1 MNKDYPRS
9 ARIGTQIQA
18 IVSEVLI
25 KKTKDPRLSSVS
37 ITDVKMNADLS
48 CAYVYFAVT
57 GTGDKRIKEALN
69 GFKSA
74 KGFFKKKIGTELKLR
89 YTPDLKF
96 YYDSVLDTGQKM
108 DELLKSLNKEENRSE
123 NGEDNS

>member
-25 KKTKDPRLSSVS
+25 KKTKDPRLSGVS
-37 ITDVKMNADLS
+37 ITDVKMNGDLS
-48 CAYVYFAVT
+48 CAYIYFAVT
-57 GTGDKRIKEALN
+57 GTGEKRIKEAMS

-89 YTPDLKF
+89 YTPELKF
-96 YYDSVLDTGQKM
+96 YYDSVLDSGQRM
-108 DELLKSLNKEENRSE
+108 EDLLKSLKETENRSE
-123 NGEDNS
+123 NGEGNS

>member
-25 KKTKDPRLSSVS
+25 KKTKDPRLSGVS
-37 ITDVKMNADLS
+37 ITDVKMNGDLS
-48 CAYVYFAVT
+48 CAYVYFTVT
-57 GTGDKRIKEALN
+57 GADDKKIKEAQK

-74 KGFFKKKIGTELKLR
+74 KGFFKKKIGSELKLR

-96 YYDSVLDTGQKM
+96 YYDSVLDSGQRM
-108 DELLKSLNKEENRSE
+108 EELLKSLKETENWSE
-123 NGEDNS
+123 NGDDNT

>member
-25 KKTKDPRLSSVS
+25 KKTKDPRLSGVS
-37 ITDVKMNADLS
+37 ITDVKMSADLA

-57 GTGDKRIKEALN
+57 GTGEKRIKEAQN

-89 YTPDLKF
+89 YTPDLRF
-96 YYDSVLDTGQKM
+96 YYDSVLDSGQRM
-108 DELLKSLNKEENRSE
+108 EELLKSLKETENRSE
-123 NGEDNS
+123 NGEGNT